1 MNDSLLSLKSSD
13 KLLDA
18 VRRAATR
25 RLTSCEILEQRV
37 SFAFGSMDSASSVT
51 REHVRQLILEQEGV
65 QTESGK

>member
-25 RLTSCEILEQRV
+25 RMTSGELLEQRV
-37 SFAFGSMDSASSVT
+37 SFAYGSMDSTSSVT

-65 QTESGK
+65 QTGSGK